1 MSARVPRFPG
11 LCHWMEREGRQME
24 SVRTITSKK
33 ILVSAI
39 LIFLLMAACGGQKE
53 QKTGQSA
60 LGDRYGGTLVVGE
73 IGDVDA
79 LNPLVSSTRNAS
91 DVEGMLFL
99 TLTEI
104 NPDLDTYSPSLARSW
119 EFSEDHLRLTFHL
132 RDDVF
137 WTDGIQTTAH
147 DVKFSFEKQTDPL
160 IAWSAIRWKEFIE
173 DVQVVDDTTVTF
185 IFKEIYPYQ
194 LMDASVGSILP
205 KHRLEDLPSESWKTC
220 DFNRQPLGNGPFKFK
235 RWVSQQTIELVA
247 NEDYYDGRPF
257 LDRIVFRIIPD
268 QTSLLAQLKSGD
280 VDLMESIPPK
290 DVARMEEDFRRERSD
305 VRLVKYPSRAY
316 GYIGW
321 NLKNPLFESNKVRQA
336 LTMAIDRQ
344 NLIEAVYFGLAQPC
358 HSPISPILWA
368 YNPDM
373 PVFPYDPHRAKQLL
387 AEEGWIDHDGDG
399 WIDKEGRKFE
409 FTLKTN
415 QGNRIR
421 EDITV
426 IVQDQLAKVG
436 MKANPRL
443 IEWTVFSDQTNR
455 KEFEAIVAGWSVGL
469 KVDLTT
475 MWHSESINDKFNYVS
490 YSNPRVDELI
500 EVAKRE
506 MDRSKA
512 KLLWDEAQR
521 LIVDDQPYTFLY
533 IPEQVNGIHKRF
545 RDVQMD
551 TRGSFIQP
559 EKWWVPKDE
568 RKY

>member
-1 MSARVPRFPG
+1 MRLTKG
-11 LCHWMEREGRQME
+11 RENSRA
-24 SVRTITSKK
+24 
-33 ILVSAI
+33 L
-39 LIFLLMAACGGQKE
+39 LICVFLFLLPLACGEKKE
-53 QKTGQSA
+53 QSA
-60 LGDRYGGTLVVGE
+60 DRSNPDDRYGGTLVVGG

-104 NPDLDTYSPSLARSW
+104 NPDLDSYSPSLAKSW

-132 RDDVF
+132 RNDVT
-137 WTDGIQTTAH
+137 WTDGVKTTAH

-160 IAWSAIRWKEFIE
+160 IAWSAIRWKQFIE
-173 DVQVVDDTTVTF
+173 DVEVVDDTTVTF
-185 IFKEIYPYQ
+185 VFKEVYPYQ
-194 LMDASVGSILP
+194 LMDAAVGYILP
-205 KHRLEDLPSESWKTC
+205 KHLLEDLPSEKWRTC
-220 DFNRQPLGNGPFKFK
+220 DFNRQPVGNGPFKLK
-235 RWVSQQTIELVA
+235 KWISQQTIELVA
-247 NEDYYDGRPF
+247 NERYYAGRPC

-280 VDLMESIPPK
+280 VDLMESISPK
-290 DVARMEEDFRRERSD
+290 DVASMSEDFRMGKSD
-305 VRLVKYPSRAY
+305 VRIVRYPSRAY

-321 NLKNPLFESNKVRQA
+321 NLRNPLFGSKKVRQA
-336 LTMAIDRQ
+336 LTMAIDRE
-344 NLIEAVYFGLAQPC
+344 NLIEAVYFGLARLC

-373 PVFPYDPHRAKQLL
+373 PDFPYDPRRAEQML
-387 AEEGWIDHDGDG
+387 AEEGWIDRDRDG
-399 WIDKEGRKFE
+399 WLDKDGRRFE

-426 IVQDQLAKVG
+426 IVQDQLAKLGIKV
-436 MKANPRL
+436 NPRL

-475 MWHSESINDKFNYVS
+475 IWHSQSINDKFNYVS
-490 YSNPRVDELI
+490 YSNPRVDALI

-512 KLLWDEAQR
+512 KLLWDEAQS
-521 LIVDDQPYTFLY
+521 LIVEDQPYTFLY

-545 RDVQMD
+545 RNVQMD
-551 TRGSFIQP
+551 TRGTFIHP
-559 EKWWVPKDE
+559 EQWWVPKDE

>member
-1 MSARVPRFPG
+1 MKLTRGKEKSRA
-11 LCHWMEREGRQME
+11 L
-24 SVRTITSKK
+24 
-33 ILVSAI
+33 
-39 LIFLLMAACGGQKE
+39 LICVFSFLLPLACGRDKE
-53 QKTGQSA
+53 QSAEQSYPD
-60 LGDRYGGTLVVGE
+60 DRYGGTLVVGG

-91 DVEGMLFL
+91 DVEGMLFV

-104 NPDLDTYSPSLARSW
+104 NPDLDSYSPSLAKSW

-132 RDDVF
+132 RNDVT
-137 WTDGIQTTAH
+137 WTDGVKTTAH

-160 IAWSAIRWKEFIE
+160 IAWSAIRWKQFIE
-173 DVQVVDDTTVTF
+173 DVVVADDTTVTF
-185 IFKEIYPYQ
+185 IFKEVYPYQ
-194 LMDASVGSILP
+194 LMDAAVGYILP
-205 KHRLEDLPSESWKTC
+205 KHLLEGVPSEKWRTC
-220 DFNRQPLGNGPFKFK
+220 DFNRQPLGNGPFKLK
-235 RWVSQQTIELVA
+235 KWISQQTIELVA
-247 NEDYYDGRPF
+247 NESYYGGRPF
-257 LDRIVFRIIPD
+257 LDLIVFLMIPD

-280 VDLMESIPPK
+280 VDLMESISPK
-290 DVARMEEDFRRERSD
+290 DVASMEEDFRTGKSE
-305 VRLVKYPSRAY
+305 VRVVRYPSRAY

-321 NLKNPLFESNKVRQA
+321 NLKNPLFESKKVRQA
-336 LTMAIDRQ
+336 LTLAIDRE
-344 NLIEAVYFGLAQPC
+344 NLIEAVYFGLARLC

-368 YNPDM
+368 YNPDI
-373 PVFPYDPHRAKQLL
+373 PDFPYDPGRAEQML
-387 AEEGWIDHDGDG
+387 AEEGWIDHDGDD
-399 WIDKEGRKFE
+399 WLDKDGRNFE

-426 IVQDQLAKVG
+426 IVQDQLAKLGIKV
-436 MKANPRL
+436 NPRL

-475 MWHSESINDKFNYVS
+475 IWHSQSINDKFNYVS

-512 KLLWDEAQR
+512 KLLWDEAQS
-521 LIVDDQPYTFLY
+521 LIVEDQPYTFLY
-533 IPEQVNGIHKRF
+533 IPQQVNGIHKRF
-545 RDVQMD
+545 RNVQMD
-551 TRGSFIQP
+551 TRGTFIHP
-559 EKWWVPKDE
+559 EEWWVPKDE

>member
-1 MSARVPRFPG
+1 MR
-11 LCHWMEREGRQME
+11 LTEGKEKSRA
-24 SVRTITSKK
+24 
-33 ILVSAI
+33 L
-39 LIFLLMAACGGQKE
+39 LICVFLFLLPLACGGEKE
-53 QKTGQSA
+53 HSADQSYPD
-60 LGDRYGGTLVVGE
+60 DRYGGTLVVGG

-79 LNPLVSSTRNAS
+79 LNPLISSTRNAS

-104 NPDLDTYSPSLARSW
+104 NPDLDSYSPSLAKSW

-132 RDDVF
+132 RNDVT
-137 WTDGIQTTAH
+137 WTDGVKTTAH

-160 IAWSAIRWKEFIE
+160 IAWSAIRWKQFIE
-173 DVQVVDDTTVTF
+173 DVEVVDDTTVTF
-185 IFKEIYPYQ
+185 VFKEVYPYQ
-194 LMDASVGSILP
+194 LMDAAVGYILP
-205 KHRLEDLPSESWKTC
+205 KHLLEDVASEKWRTC
-220 DFNRQPLGNGPFKFK
+220 DFNRQPVGNGPFKLK
-235 RWVSQQTIELVA
+235 KWISQQTIELVA
-247 NEDYYDGRPF
+247 NESYYGGRPY

-280 VDLMESIPPK
+280 VDLMESISPK
-290 DVARMEEDFRRERSD
+290 DVASMEEDFRTGKSD
-305 VRLVKYPSRAY
+305 VRVVRYPSRAY

-321 NLKNPLFESNKVRQA
+321 NLKNPVFESKKVRQA
-336 LTMAIDRQ
+336 LTMAIDRE
-344 NLIEAVYFGLAQPC
+344 NLIEAVYFGLARIC

-368 YNPDM
+368 YNPDI
-373 PVFPYDPHRAKQLL
+373 PDFPYDPGRAEQML
-387 AEEGWIDHDGDG
+387 AEDGWIDHDGDG
-399 WIDKEGRKFE
+399 WLDKDGRRFE

-426 IVQDQLAKVG
+426 IVQDQLAKLGIKVD
-436 MKANPRL
+436 PRL
-443 IEWTVFSDQTNR
+443 VEWTVFSDQTNR

-475 MWHSESINDKFNYVS
+475 IWHSQSINDKFNYVS

-512 KLLWDEAQR
+512 KLLWDEAQG
-521 LIVDDQPYTFLY
+521 LIVEDQPYTFLY
-533 IPEQVNGIHKRF
+533 IPQQVNGIHKRF
-545 RDVQMD
+545 RNVQMD
-551 TRGSFIQP
+551 TRGTFIHP
-559 EKWWVPKDE
+559 EQWWVPAEE

>member
-1 MSARVPRFPG
+1 MRLIRGGTV
-11 LCHWMEREGRQME
+11 ERALAAGFL
-24 SVRTITSKK
+24 VFLL
-33 ILVSAI
+33 LVS
-39 LIFLLMAACGGQKE
+39 CGGQKE
-53 QKTGQSA
+53 QRADQA
-60 LGDRYGGTLVVGE
+60 LPDDRYGGTLVVGI

-79 LNPLVSSTRNAS
+79 LNPLVSSTRGAS

-104 NPDLDTYSPSLARSW
+104 NEDLDSYGPSLAKSW
-119 EFSEDHLRLTFHL
+119 EFSPDHLRLTFHL
-132 RDDVF
+132 RDDVY
-137 WTDGIQTTAH
+137 WTDGVKTTAH
-147 DVKFSFEKQTDPL
+147 DVKFSYHKHIDPL
-160 IAWSAIRWKEFIE
+160 IAWSAIRWKQFIE

-185 IFKEIYPYQ
+185 IFKEVYPYQ
-194 LMDASVGSILP
+194 LMDASVGSVLP
-205 KHRLEDLPSESWKTC
+205 RHLLADLPSESWKTC
-220 DFNRQPLGNGPFKFK
+220 DFNRHPVGNGSFKFK

-247 NEDYYDGRPF
+247 NENYYAGRPF

-290 DVARMEEDFRRERSD
+290 DVTRMEEGFRRGKSD
-305 VRLVKYPSRAY
+305 VRIVKYPSRAY

-321 NLKNPLFESNKVRQA
+321 NLTNPLFENKKVRQA

-344 NLIEAVYFGLAQPC
+344 SLIEAVYFGLAKLC
-358 HSPISPILWA
+358 YSPISPILWA

-373 PVFPYDPHRAKQLL
+373 PVFSYDPLRARQML

-399 WIDKEGRKFE
+399 WLDKDGRKFE
-409 FTLKTN
+409 FALKTN
-415 QGNRIR
+415 GGNRIR

-436 MKANPRL
+436 IKVSPRF

-490 YSNPRVDELI
+490 YSNPRVDHLI
-500 EVAKRE
+500 DVAKRE
-506 MDRSKA
+506 MDRTKA

-521 LIVDDQPYTFLY
+521 LIVEDQPYTFLY
-533 IPEQVNGIHKRF
+533 IPEQVNAIHKRF

-551 TRGSFIQP
+551 TRGTFSFP
-559 EKWWVPKDE
+559 ERWWVPRDE

>member
-1 MSARVPRFPG
+1 M
-11 LCHWMEREGRQME
+11 
-24 SVRTITSKK
+24 
-33 ILVSAI
+33 
-39 LIFLLMAACGGQKE
+39 ACGEKKE
-53 QKTGQSA
+53 QSA
-60 LGDRYGGTLVVGE
+60 DRSNPDDRYGGTLVVGG

-104 NPDLDTYSPSLARSW
+104 NPDLDSYSPSLAKSW

-132 RDDVF
+132 RNDVT
-137 WTDGIQTTAH
+137 WTDGVKTTAH

-160 IAWSAIRWKEFIE
+160 IAWSAIRWKQFIE
-173 DVQVVDDTTVTF
+173 DVEVVDDTTVTF
-185 IFKEIYPYQ
+185 VFKEVYPYQ
-194 LMDASVGSILP
+194 LMDAAVGYILP
-205 KHRLEDLPSESWKTC
+205 KHLLEDLPSEKWRTC
-220 DFNRQPLGNGPFKFK
+220 DFNRQPVGNGPFKLK
-235 RWVSQQTIELVA
+235 KWISQQTIELVA
-247 NEDYYDGRPF
+247 NERYYAGRPC

-280 VDLMESIPPK
+280 VDLMESISPK
-290 DVARMEEDFRRERSD
+290 DVASMSEDFRMGKSD
-305 VRLVKYPSRAY
+305 VRIVRYPSRAY

-321 NLKNPLFESNKVRQA
+321 NLRNPLFGSKKVRQA
-336 LTMAIDRQ
+336 LTMAIDRE
-344 NLIEAVYFGLAQPC
+344 NLIEAVYFGLARLC

-373 PVFPYDPHRAKQLL
+373 PDFPYDPRRAEQML
-387 AEEGWIDHDGDG
+387 AEEGWIDRDRDG
-399 WIDKEGRKFE
+399 WLDKDGRRFE

-426 IVQDQLAKVG
+426 IVQDQLAKLGIKV
-436 MKANPRL
+436 NPRL

-475 MWHSESINDKFNYVS
+475 IWHSQSINDKFNYVS
-490 YSNPRVDELI
+490 YSNPRVDALI

-512 KLLWDEAQR
+512 KLLWDEAQS
-521 LIVDDQPYTFLY
+521 LIVEDQPYTFLY

-545 RDVQMD
+545 RNVQMD
-551 TRGSFIQP
+551 TRGTFIHP
-559 EKWWVPKDE
+559 EQWWVPKDE

>member
-1 MSARVPRFPG
+1 MMNWDWPRA
-11 LCHWMEREGRQME
+11 EQ
-24 SVRTITSKK
+24 RT
-33 ILVSAI
+33 V
-39 LIFLLMAACGGQKE
+39 LLWLAAMLPLLACGRAE
-53 QKTGQSA
+53 EHREDQSIPQ
-60 LGDRYGGTLVVGE
+60 DRYGGTLVVGE
-73 IGDVDA
+73 IGDADA

-99 TLTEI
+99 TLTDI
-104 NPDLDTYSPSLARSW
+104 NKDLDSHSPSLAKSW

-132 RDDVF
+132 RDDVT
-137 WTDGIQTTAH
+137 WTDGVKTTAH
-147 DVKFSFEKQTDPL
+147 DVRFTFQRQIDPL

-173 DVQVVDDTTVTF
+173 KVEVVDDTTVTF
-185 IFKEIYPYQ
+185 VFKEVYPYQ
-194 LMDASVGSILP
+194 LMDAAVGSILP
-205 KHRLEDLPSESWKTC
+205 RHLLQDIPSQDWRTC
-220 DFNRQPLGNGPFKFK
+220 DFNRHPVGNGPFKLK
-235 RWVSQQTIELVA
+235 SWVSQQTIELVA
-247 NEDYYDGRPF
+247 NEAYYAGRPF

-268 QTSLLAQLKSGD
+268 QTSLLAQLRSGD

-290 DVARMEEDFRRERSD
+290 DVARMEGEYGSGKSE
-305 VRLVKYPSRAY
+305 VRIVRYPSRAY

-321 NLKNPLFESNKVRQA
+321 NLMNALFESKKVRQA
-336 LTMAIDRQ
+336 LTMAIDRA

-368 YNPDM
+368 YNSDM
-373 PVFPYDPHRAKQLL
+373 PAFPYDPQRARQMLT
-387 AEEGWIDHDGDG
+387 EEGWVDRDGDG
-399 WIDKEGRKFE
+399 WIEKDGQRFE

-436 MKANPRL
+436 IKVNPRL

-475 MWHSESINDKFNYVS
+475 IWHSESISDKFNYVS
-490 YSNPRVDELI
+490 YSNPQVDQLI
-500 EVAKRE
+500 EQAKRE
-506 MDRSKA
+506 MDRAKA
-512 KLLWDEAQR
+512 KLLWDQAQR
-521 LIVDDQPYTFLY
+521 LIVEDQPYTFLY
-533 IPEQVNGIHKRF
+533 IPEQVNGIHQRF

-551 TRGSFIQP
+551 TRGTFIHP
-559 EKWWVPKDE
+559 ELWWVPAEE

>member
-1 MSARVPRFPG
+1 MRSTRMQAALKISLAG
-11 LCHWMEREGRQME
+11 W
-24 SVRTITSKK
+24 SV
-33 ILVSAI
+33 
-39 LIFLLMAACGGQKE
+39 LLLTLACGGRGEEKA
-53 QKTGQSA
+53 GQGSPD
-60 LGDRYGGTLVVGE
+60 DRYGGTLVVGE

-79 LNPLVSSTRNAS
+79 LNPLISSTRNAS

-104 NPDLDTYSPSLARSW
+104 NPDLDSYSPSLAKSW
-119 EFSEDHLRLTFHL
+119 EFSQDHLRLTFHL
-132 RDDVF
+132 RDDIT
-137 WTDGIQTTAH
+137 WTDGVKTTAH

-185 IFKEIYPYQ
+185 IFREVYPYQ
-194 LMDASVGSILP
+194 LMDASVGAILP
-205 KHRLEDLPSESWKTC
+205 MHLLEHVPSEEMKTC
-220 DFNRQPLGNGPFKFK
+220 EFNRQPVGNGPFKLK
-235 RWVSQQTIELVA
+235 KWISQQTIELVA
-247 NEDYYDGRPF
+247 NEDYYAGRPF
-257 LDRIVFRIIPD
+257 LDRVVFRIIPD

-280 VDLMESIPPK
+280 VDLMESIPPQ
-290 DVARMEEDFRRERSD
+290 DVPKMERDFLQGKAD
-305 VRLVKYPSRAY
+305 VRIVRYPSRAY

-321 NLKNPLFESNKVRQA
+321 NLQNPLFESKKVRQA
-336 LTMAIDRQ
+336 LTMAIDRE

-373 PVFPYDPHRAKQLL
+373 PLFPFDPQRAKQLL
-387 AEEGWIDHDGDG
+387 AQEGWVDHDGDG
-399 WIDKEGRKFE
+399 WIDRGGRKFE

-421 EDITV
+421 EAITV
-426 IVQDQLAKVG
+426 IVQDQLAKLGIKV
-436 MKANPRL
+436 NPRL

-475 MWHSESINDKFNYVS
+475 IWHSESMNDKFNYVS
-490 YSNPRVDELI
+490 YSNGDVDRLI
-500 EVAKRE
+500 EMAKRE

-521 LIVDDQPYTFLY
+521 LIVEDQPYTFLY

-551 TRGSFIQP
+551 TRGTFIHP
-559 EKWWVPKDE
+559 EQWWVPADM

>member
-1 MSARVPRFPG
+1 
-11 LCHWMEREGRQME
+11 
-24 SVRTITSKK
+24 
-33 ILVSAI
+33 
-39 LIFLLMAACGGQKE
+39 
-53 QKTGQSA
+53 
-60 LGDRYGGTLVVGE
+60 VVGE

-79 LNPLVSSTRNAS
+79 LNPLISSTRNAS

-104 NPDLDTYSPSLARSW
+104 NPDLDSYSPSLAKSW
-119 EFSEDHLRLTFHL
+119 EFSPDHLRLTFHL
-132 RDDVF
+132 RDDVT
-137 WTDGIQTTAH
+137 WTDGVKTTAH

-185 IFKEIYPYQ
+185 IFKEVYPYQ
-194 LMDASVGSILP
+194 LMDASVGAILP
-205 KHRLEDLPSESWKTC
+205 RHLLEHVPSEEMKTC
-220 DFNRQPLGNGPFKFK
+220 DFNRQPVGNGPFKLK
-235 RWVSQQTIELVA
+235 RWISQQTIELVA
-247 NEDYYDGRPF
+247 NEDYYTGRPF
-257 LDRIVFRIIPD
+257 LDRVVFRIIPD

-280 VDLMESIPPK
+280 VDLMESIPPQDVPKMEK
-290 DVARMEEDFRRERSD
+290 DFLQGKAD
-305 VRLVKYPSRAY
+305 VRIVRYSSRAY

-321 NLKNPLFESNKVRQA
+321 NLQNPLFESKKVRQA
-336 LTMAIDRQ
+336 LTMAMDRE

-373 PVFPYDPHRAKQLL
+373 PVFPFDPQKAEQLL
-387 AEEGWIDHDGDG
+387 AQEGWVDHDGDG
-399 WIDKEGRKFE
+399 WIDKGGRKFE

-421 EDITV
+421 EAISV
-426 IVQDQLAKVG
+426 IVQDQLAKLGIKV
-436 MKANPRL
+436 NPRL

-475 MWHSESINDKFNYVS
+475 IWHSESINDKFNYVS
-490 YSNPRVDELI
+490 YSNPEVDRLI
-500 EVAKRE
+500 EMAKRE

-521 LIVDDQPYTFLY
+521 LIVEDQPYTFLY

-551 TRGSFIQP
+551 TRGTFIHP
-559 EKWWVPKDE
+559 EQWWVPADE

>member
-1 MSARVPRFPG
+1 MRSTRMQAALKISLAG
-11 LCHWMEREGRQME
+11 W
-24 SVRTITSKK
+24 SV
-33 ILVSAI
+33 
-39 LIFLLMAACGGQKE
+39 LLLTLACGGRGEEKA
-53 QKTGQSA
+53 GQGSPD
-60 LGDRYGGTLVVGE
+60 DRYGGTLVVGE

-79 LNPLVSSTRNAS
+79 LNPLISSTRNAS

-104 NPDLDTYSPSLARSW
+104 NPDLDSYSPSLAKSW
-119 EFSEDHLRLTFHL
+119 EFSQDHLRLTFHL
-132 RDDVF
+132 RDDIT
-137 WTDGIQTTAH
+137 WTDGVKTTAH

-185 IFKEIYPYQ
+185 IFREVYPYQ
-194 LMDASVGSILP
+194 LMDASVGAILP
-205 KHRLEDLPSESWKTC
+205 MHLLEHVPSEEMKTC
-220 DFNRQPLGNGPFKFK
+220 EFNRQPVGNGPFKLK
-235 RWVSQQTIELVA
+235 KWISQQTIELVA
-247 NEDYYDGRPF
+247 NEDYYAGRPF
-257 LDRIVFRIIPD
+257 LDRVVFRIIPD

-280 VDLMESIPPK
+280 VDLMESIPPQ
-290 DVARMEEDFRRERSD
+290 DVPKMERDFLQGKAD
-305 VRLVKYPSRAY
+305 VRIVRYPSRAY

-321 NLKNPLFESNKVRQA
+321 NLQNPLFESKKVRQA
-336 LTMAIDRQ
+336 LTMAIDRE

-373 PVFPYDPHRAKQLL
+373 PLFPFDPQRAKQLL
-387 AEEGWIDHDGDG
+387 AQEGWVDHDGDG
-399 WIDKEGRKFE
+399 WIDRGGRKFE

-421 EDITV
+421 EAITV
-426 IVQDQLAKVG
+426 IVQDQLAKLGIKV
-436 MKANPRL
+436 NPRL

-475 MWHSESINDKFNYVS
+475 IWHSESINDKFNYVS
-490 YSNPRVDELI
+490 YSNGDVDRLI
-500 EVAKRE
+500 EMAKRE

-521 LIVDDQPYTFLY
+521 LIVEDQPYTFLY

-551 TRGSFIQP
+551 TRGTFIHP
-559 EKWWVPKDE
+559 EQWWVPADM